1 MGRSISISTT
11 VAALLL
17 LLLMGIARTE
27 RVNKS
32 SSVGLFWSTAKEEG
46 DLLRWKPEANDD
58 LSDPTVQEEE
68 ERHLDGGF
76 SSLDGMLQWAIGIF
90 SISISTSAFISFVS
104 TLFFLFVYT
113 SAATLRLI
121 IPDKLLYGSSESILI
136 RLNLVRLLDSFSIQ
150 GHSDP
155 AKLKEATLD
164 IQRLSPEDLK
174 QRQMEIKEL
183 MEKLN
188 TPSDAKLMK
197 IAIDDLNNLSVPLED
212 RRRALEELL
221 ILVEPIDNAN
231 DLHKLGGLTAVI
243 RELDNVDPE
252 IRTISAWILG
262 KASQNNPFVQ
272 NQILEL
278 GTLAKLMDMA
288 RSNFVEEATKA
299 LYAISALIR
308 NNLEGQE
315 LFYMEAGDIMLQ
327 VMCLILNKHLSNSS
341 IDIRLRRKSVFLLAD
356 LVECQ
361 LDSRKSKEPP
371 FVSNHLLLKSV
382 VDLMASADLDLQEK
396 ALYAVKQLLLLKSSD
411 ALVFK
416 EVCGLDLA
424 LQRMREQ
431 LQQLIVEDKF
441 KEYAQD
447 MENLRREVEAIFL
460 GELDNVRTTTDSTL
474 S

>member
-1 MGRSISISTT
+1 
-11 VAALLL
+11 
-17 LLLMGIARTE
+17 MGIARTE

-32 SSVGLFWSTAKEEG
+32 SAVGLFWSTAKEEG

-76 SSLDGMLQWAIGIF
+76 SSLDGMLQWAIG
-90 SISISTSAFISFVS
+90 
-104 TLFFLFVYT
+104 
-113 SAATLRLI
+113 
-121 IPDKLLYGSSESILI
+121 
-136 RLNLVRLLDSFSIQ
+136 
-150 GHSDP
+150 HSDP

-164 IQRLSPEDLK
+164 IQHLSPEDLK
-174 QRQMEIKEL
+174 QRQTEIKEL

-188 TPSDAKLMK
+188 TPSDGKLMK

-315 LFYMEAGDIMLQ
+315 LFYMEAGDMMLQ
-327 VMCLILNKHLSNSS
+327 NILSNSS

-371 FVSNHLLLKSV
+371 FFSNHLLLKSV

-396 ALYAVKQLLLLKSSD
+396 ALYAVKKLLLLKSSD

-460 GELDNVRTTTDSTL
+460 GELDNVRRTTDSAL

>member
-1 MGRSISISTT
+1 MGRLISILTT
-11 VAALLL
+11 VAALLV

-27 RVNKS
+27 CVNKS

-76 SSLDGMLQWAIGIF
+76 SSLDGMLQWAI
-90 SISISTSAFISFVS
+90 
-104 TLFFLFVYT
+104 
-113 SAATLRLI
+113 
-121 IPDKLLYGSSESILI
+121 DKLLGGSSESILI

-174 QRQMEIKEL
+174 QRQMEIKGETTSMFCVYFCITDTVAFCMLAQEL
-183 MEKLN
+183 MEKLK

-197 IAIDDLNNLSVPLED
+197 IAIDDLNNLSVPLEG

-315 LFYMEAGDIMLQ
+315 LFYTEAGDMMLQ
-327 VMCLILNKHLSNSS
+327 NILSNSS

-371 FVSNHLLLKSV
+371 FFSNHLLLKSV

-396 ALYAVKQLLLLKSSD
+396 ALCAVKKLLLLRSTD

-431 LQQLIVEDKF
+431 LQQLIVDDKF

-460 GELDNVRTTTDSTL
+460 GELDKVRRTTDSAL

>member
-1 MGRSISISTT
+1 MSISTT
-11 VAALLL
+11 VAALLV

-58 LSDPTVQEEE
+58 LSDPTVHEE

-76 SSLDGMLQWAIGIF
+76 SSLDGMLQWAIG
-90 SISISTSAFISFVS
+90 
-104 TLFFLFVYT
+104 
-113 SAATLRLI
+113 
-121 IPDKLLYGSSESILI
+121 
-136 RLNLVRLLDSFSIQ
+136 
-150 GHSDP
+150 HSDP

-164 IQRLSPEDLK
+164 IQHLSPEDLK

-288 RSNFVEEATKA
+288 RSNYVEEATKA

-315 LFYMEAGDIMLQ
+315 LFYMEAGDMMLQ
-327 VMCLILNKHLSNSS
+327 NILSNSS
-341 IDIRLRRKSVFLLAD
+341 SDIRLRRKSVFLLAD

-371 FVSNHLLLKSV
+371 FFSNHLLLKSV

-396 ALYAVKQLLLLKSSD
+396 ALYAVKKLLLLRSTD

-431 LQQLIVEDKF
+431 LQQLIVDDKF

-447 MENLRREVEAIFL
+447 MENLRGEVEAIFL
-460 GELDNVRTTTDSTL
+460 GELDKVRRTTDSAL

>member
-1 MGRSISISTT
+1 MGISMSISTT
-11 VAALLL
+11 VAALLV

-58 LSDPTVQEEE
+58 LSDPTVHEE

-76 SSLDGMLQWAIGIF
+76 SSLDGMLQWAIG
-90 SISISTSAFISFVS
+90 
-104 TLFFLFVYT
+104 
-113 SAATLRLI
+113 
-121 IPDKLLYGSSESILI
+121 
-136 RLNLVRLLDSFSIQ
+136 
-150 GHSDP
+150 HSDP

-164 IQRLSPEDLK
+164 IQHLSPEDLK

-288 RSNFVEEATKA
+288 RSNYVEEATKA

-315 LFYMEAGDIMLQ
+315 LFYMEAGDMMLQ
-327 VMCLILNKHLSNSS
+327 NILSNSS
-341 IDIRLRRKSVFLLAD
+341 SDIRLRRKSVFLLAD

-371 FVSNHLLLKSV
+371 FFSNHLLLKSV

-396 ALYAVKQLLLLKSSD
+396 ALYAVKKLLLLRSTD

-431 LQQLIVEDKF
+431 LQQLIVDDKF

-447 MENLRREVEAIFL
+447 MENLRGEVEAIFL
-460 GELDNVRTTTDSTL
+460 GELDKVRRTTDSAL

>member
-11 VAALLL
+11 VAALLLLL

-68 ERHLDGGF
+68 DRHLDGGF
-76 SSLDGMLQWAIGIF
+76 SSLDGMLQWAI
-90 SISISTSAFISFVS
+90 
-104 TLFFLFVYT
+104 
-113 SAATLRLI
+113 
-121 IPDKLLYGSSESILI
+121 
-136 RLNLVRLLDSFSIQ
+136 

-231 DLHKLGGLTAVI
+231 
-243 RELDNVDPE
+243 
-252 IRTISAWILG
+252 
-262 KASQNNPFVQ
+262 
-272 NQILEL
+272 
-278 GTLAKLMDMA
+278 
-288 RSNFVEEATKA
+288 EATKA

-308 NNLEGQE
+308 HNLEGQE
-315 LFYMEAGDIMLQ
+315 LFYMEAGDMMLQ
-327 VMCLILNKHLSNSS
+327 NILSNSS

-396 ALYAVKQLLLLKSSD
+396 ALYAVKKLLLLKSSD

-460 GELDNVRTTTDSTL
+460 GELDNVRQQQIL
-474 S
+474 H

>member
-1 MGRSISISTT
+1 MGISMSISTT
-11 VAALLL
+11 VAALLV

-58 LSDPTVQEEE
+58 LSDPTVHEE

-76 SSLDGMLQWAIGIF
+76 SSLDGMLQWAIGIS
-90 SISISTSAFISFVS
+90 SISISASASAFYIDIEFVS
-104 TLFFLFVYT
+104 TLFFLFVLHLCR
-113 SAATLRLI
+113 SSSLRLI
-121 IPDKLLYGSSESILI
+121 IPDKLLCGSSGSILI
-136 RLNLVRLLDSFSIQ
+136 RLNLVGMLDSFSIQ

-164 IQRLSPEDLK
+164 IQHLSPEDLK

-288 RSNFVEEATKA
+288 RSNYVEEATKA

-315 LFYMEAGDIMLQ
+315 LFYMEAGDMMLQ
-327 VMCLILNKHLSNSS
+327 NILSNSS
-341 IDIRLRRKSVFLLAD
+341 SDIRLRRKSVFLLAD

-371 FVSNHLLLKSV
+371 FFSNHLLLKSV

-396 ALYAVKQLLLLKSSD
+396 ALYAVKKLLLLRSTD

-431 LQQLIVEDKF
+431 LQQLIVDDKF

-447 MENLRREVEAIFL
+447 MENLRGEVEAIFL
-460 GELDNVRTTTDSTL
+460 GELDK
-474 S
+474 